1 MPAWV
6 LPAAALALQAAPEIN
21 KFIVGQKQKKQAEK
35 LGRDYPRP
43 ERKTSEFYRDYL
55 TNSAMEAYTSG
66 LPGEGGILN
75 NLRSLQGTSMRAIGE
90 SQQSPAAMMA
100 GFLGTQQ
107 QMGEQVG
114 NLGVQA
120 AQYRASQLPAYYSAL
135 DKMGQED
142 NANWE
147 WNKQDPYED
156 AMGAKS
162 ALEFGAITNKANALV
177 GLGNVGVNAVTLNAM
192 GAFGNKTGGGGGGFD
207 PKLTGGIKGAMDS
220 PVSSPI
226 DPGIVNSYDLESIRE
241 DAEAALGKM
250 SDDIFMKVYMPMY
263 MKRGGQ
269 QNNNL
274 V

>member
-1 MPAWV
+1 LV
-6 LPAAALALQAAPEIN
+6 R
-21 KFIVGQKQKKQAEK
+21 KQKKQAEK

-147 WNKQDPYED
+147 WNKKDPYED

-162 ALEFGAITNKANALV
+162 ALEYGAITNKANALT
-177 GLGNVGVNAVTLNAM
+177 GLGNVATNAVILKAL
-192 GAFGNKTGGGGGGFD
+192 GAFNDGTQPGSKFD
-207 PKLTGGIKGAMDS
+207 PELTKGMKGAMDS

-226 DPGIVNSYDLESIRE
+226 NPGIVDSYDITSIRQDAE
-241 DAEAALGKM
+241 DAFGPM
-250 SDDIFMKVYMPMY
+250 PDDFFMKVYMPMY

-269 QNNNL
+269 QNNIG
-274 V
+274 